1 MSYDRVAKKY
11 EKYDD
16 ITEWEL
22 GYNIIDKLIGSVKNN
37 LVLDYGCGN
46 AKFSRFLRD
55 RGAKC
60 IAVDPSKKMID
71 IAKIY
76 NNRNIELRLIRNSN
90 LYFVKSN
97 SIDVAVVNYVICTIP
112 EKNEIIKI
120 FKEIYRC
127 LRKNSSLI
135 ILEPNPKT
143 IGGNWVTFK
152 SEKPIRKGGEQYIV
166 YLKKNSKEFI
176 KLTDYYRSFEDYMD
190 MLKAVGFRKIISQQP
205 VIDKNNK
212 KAKWIDEYSKAPN
225 LIIKAIK

>member
-22 GYNIIDKLIGSVKNN
+22 GYNVITKLIGSVKNK

-55 RGAKC
+55 HGAKC
-60 IAVDPSKKMID
+60 IAVDPSKKMIG
-71 IAKIY
+71 IAKTY
-76 NNRNIELRLIRNSN
+76 NNRDIQLRLIRNSN

-97 SIDVAVVNYVICTIP
+97 SIDAAVVNYVICTIP
-112 EKNEIIKI
+112 EKGEIIKI
-120 FKEIYRC
+120 LKEIYRC
-127 LRKNSSLI
+127 LKRNTPLI

-152 SEKPIRKGGEQYIV
+152 SEKPIRKSGEQYTV
-166 YLKKNSKEFI
+166 YLKKSSKEFI
-176 KLTDYYRSFEDYMD
+176 KLVDYYRPFEDYMN
-190 MLKAVGFRKIISQQP
+190 MLKAVGFRKIISQEP

-212 KAKWIDEYSKAPN
+212 KAKWMDEYSKPPN